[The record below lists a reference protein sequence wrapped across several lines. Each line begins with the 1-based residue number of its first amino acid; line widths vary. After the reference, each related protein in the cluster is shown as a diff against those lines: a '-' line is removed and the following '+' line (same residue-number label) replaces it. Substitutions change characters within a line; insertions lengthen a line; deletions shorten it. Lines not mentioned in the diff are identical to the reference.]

1 MFKLG
6 KVAYIVIT
14 ACTLIALGGVGY
26 GIYYAVTRNHSSIV
40 HVDGLLYPTESET
53 REVISL
59 DGLWDFAM
67 SDPNSPRQG
76 LQEQWFGNELRN
88 YVNITKIPVPSSYND
103 LDVLESSRDHV
114 GTVWY
119 ERRFF
124 VPLPWNTQRVWLRFG
139 SVHYEANV
147 WINGE
152 HVVQHSFGHLPFEV
166 DVTDSLDFNEENRI
180 TVLCDNTLSSVSIP
194 QGGVVEGDGD
204 NGKVLLQQYDFDF
217 FNYAGIHRSVH
228 LYTTPKTYIRNLHVE
243 SSVDDVGH
251 GHVNFEIILSDD
263 SATNSANV
271 NILDKDMNVV
281 ASQTVDGGMRG
292 VLIINNVRKWWPYLM
307 NPDPGYL
314 YTIEVRISTPTEQD
328 VDIYR
333 KKFGVRTLRWTST
346 EFLINDRPVYFR
358 GFGKHEDSDIRGK
371 GLDLAILTRD
381 FSLLQW
387 IGANAYRT
395 THYPYSE
402 ESMQFA
408 DEHGI
413 MIIDECGFVQ
423 TNIVLEDYTEELLQ
437 NHKVNMEQL
446 IHRDRD
452 HPSVVMWSI
461 ANEPRSEADN
471 ADWYFSEIASHT
483 KRLDPTRP
491 ITASIDRSLER
502 DKSATYLDV
511 ISFNRYNAWYS
522 NPGRLDTITNNVVNE
537 ARRWHE
543 KHSKPLM
550 VSEYGGDTLEGLHLL
565 PAFIWTEEFQME
577 LFSKHF
583 EAFDKLRNEGFF
595 IGEFVW
601 NFADFQTKQGIT
613 RLNGNKK
620 GVFTRSRQPKAVAQ
634 LLRMRYFDL
643 AMEIDNNED
652 QPSDVDEYISP
663 FQERYYKIEL

>member
-1 MFKLG
+1 MFRLG
-6 KVAYIVIT
+6 KVAYIGIT
-14 ACTLIALGGVGY
+14 VCALIVLGAVGY
-26 GIYYAVTRNHSSIV
+26 AIYYAVTRTHASVV
-40 HVDGLLYPTESET
+40 HIDGLLYPSESET

-67 SDPNSPRQG
+67 SDPHSPRQ
-76 LQEQWFGNELRN
+76 
-88 YVNITKIPVPSSYND
+88 
-103 LDVLESSRDHV
+103 
-114 GTVWY
+114 
-119 ERRFF
+119 
-124 VPLPWNTQRVWLRFG
+124 
-139 SVHYEANV
+139 
-147 WINGE
+147 
-152 HVVQHSFGHLPFEV
+152 
-166 DVTDSLDFNEENRI
+166 
-180 TVLCDNTLSSVSIP
+180 VLCDNTLSSISIP
-194 QGGVVEGDGD
+194 QGGIVEGDGD

-228 LYTTPKTYIRNLHVE
+228 LYTTPNTYIRNLHVE

-251 GHVNFEIILSDD
+251 GHVNFEITLSDD
-263 SATNSANV
+263 SAANSANL
-271 NILDKDMNVV
+271 NIYDKDSNVV
-281 ASQTVDGGMRG
+281 ASQTLDGGMRG
-292 VLIINNVRKWWPYLM
+292 VLIIHNVRKWWPYLM

-314 YTIEVRISTPTEQD
+314 YTIEVRIATETEQD

-423 TNIVLEDYTEELLQ
+423 TNIVLDYTEELLQ
-437 NHKVNMEQL
+437 NHKANMEQL

-452 HPSVVMWSI
+452 HPSVIMWSI

-491 ITASIDRSLER
+491 ITASIDRSLDR
-502 DKSATYLDV
+502 DKSASYLDV
-511 ISFNRYNAWYS
+511 ISFNRYNTWYT

-543 KHSKPLM
+543 KHLKP
-550 VSEYGGDTLEGLHLL
+550 VIISEYGGDTLEGLHLL

-601 NFADFQTKQGIT
+601 NFEDFQTKQGIT

-643 AMEIDNNED
+643 AMEIDNNEN

-663 FQERYYKIEL
+663 FQEKFFKFEL